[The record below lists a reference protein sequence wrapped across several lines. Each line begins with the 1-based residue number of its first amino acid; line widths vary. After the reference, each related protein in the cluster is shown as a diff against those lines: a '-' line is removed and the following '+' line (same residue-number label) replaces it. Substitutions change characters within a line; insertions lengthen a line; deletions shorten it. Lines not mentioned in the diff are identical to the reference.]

1 MDIHLAEHSGRP
13 EGKEDVKYEN
23 VGHDQRL
30 QLSLWCLSLN
40 SQNTI
45 KFCTIDVENNPY
57 LSNIGP

>member
-30 QLSLWCLSLN
+30 QLSLCCLSLN
-40 SQNTI
+40 SQNTME
-45 KFCTIDVENNPY
+45 FNLELTLRD
-57 LSNIGP
+57 S